1 MSNMTDREFTKSF
14 SMMIGVLVAL
24 AVVIFIVANVIGG
37 HAKKE
42 VVGANDTQ
50 NADLIARIEPVGKL
64 VAAQSVV
71 SASVPT
77 AQAGESGDAVYH
89 GTCFACHG
97 TGVLGAPKFGDKA
110 SWAPHIAKG
119 KATLYKHALHGFKA
133 MPAKGGNSGL
143 TDAEV
148 KAAVDYMISKSH

>member
-14 SMMIGVLVAL
+14 TMMIGVLVAL
-24 AVVIFIVANVIGG
+24 AVVIFIVANVIGS

-50 NADLIARIEPVGKL
+50 NSSLVARIEPVGKL

-77 AQAGESGDAVYH
+77 AQASESGKSVYES
-89 GTCFACHG
+89 TCHACHG
-97 TGVLGAPKFGDKA
+97 TGVLNAPKFGNKA
-110 SWAPHIAKG
+110 DWAPRIAKG

-133 MPAKGGNSGL
+133 MPPKGGNTGL
-143 TDAEV
+143 SDASV
-148 KAAVDYMISKSH
+148 KAAVDYMVAHAK